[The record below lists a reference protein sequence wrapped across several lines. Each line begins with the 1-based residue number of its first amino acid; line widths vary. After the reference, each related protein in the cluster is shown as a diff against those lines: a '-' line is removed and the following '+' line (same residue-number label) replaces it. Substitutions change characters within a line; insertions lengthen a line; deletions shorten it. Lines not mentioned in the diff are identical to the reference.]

1 MRAKYD
7 DKWVT
12 YSTYI
17 LDSLESCGK
26 YWKYWVFYWRL
37 SVSLSVLLK
46 VFHDSSFSKQ
56 STNKQNVKIYY

>member
-1 MRAKYD
+1 MRTKYD

-12 YSTYI
+12 YSPYI
-17 LDSLESCGK
+17 PDSLESCG
-26 YWKYWVFYWRL
+26 KYWVFYWRL

-56 STNKQNVKIYY
+56 STNKQNAKIYY